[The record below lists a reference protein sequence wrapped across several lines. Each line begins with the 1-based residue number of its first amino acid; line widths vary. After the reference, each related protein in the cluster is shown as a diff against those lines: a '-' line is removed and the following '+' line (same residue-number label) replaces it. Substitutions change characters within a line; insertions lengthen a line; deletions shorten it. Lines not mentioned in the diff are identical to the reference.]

1 MYRYTGA
8 DTMAGQ
14 HLGAPAPA
22 ASPSTLRASAPL
34 HLVPSASA
42 RSSASTRTRR
52 HHGAFTLGG
61 HLACVY
67 STRRADACYGVSF
80 ELGAGTL
87 SLSARFTPGQAR
99 AMARALLAAAA
110 AVDAGAAGEGG
121 AA

>member
-1 MYRYTGA
+1 
-8 DTMAGQ
+8 MAGQ
-14 HLGAPAPA
+14 PSGATAPT

-34 HLVPSASA
+34 HLVPSASG
-42 RSSASTRTRR
+42 SSTSTRTRR

-61 HLACVY
+61 QLACVY

-110 AVDAGAAGEGG
+110 AVDAGVAGEGG